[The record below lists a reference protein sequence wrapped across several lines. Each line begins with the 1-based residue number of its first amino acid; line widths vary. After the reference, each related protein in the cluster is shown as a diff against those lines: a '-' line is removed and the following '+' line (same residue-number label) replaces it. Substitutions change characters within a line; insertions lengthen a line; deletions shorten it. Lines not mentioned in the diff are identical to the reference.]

1 MSPRTFGIF
10 LFVFGIISIFF
21 PRVIFFFQ
29 EGWKFQD
36 AEPSDLFIFMTRAAG
51 VAAIVFSL
59 FGMFGRFEP
68 VSKPD
73 QSAAPKSSLEPKPSS
88 SGQ

>member
-1 MSPRTFGIF
+1 MSPLTFGIF
-10 LFVFGIISIFF
+10 LFVFGLISIFF

-36 AEPSDLFIFMTRAAG
+36 AEPSGLFLFMTRAAG
-51 VAAIVFSL
+51 VACIVFSL

-68 VSKPD
+68 VSKHD
-73 QSAAPKSSLEPKPSS
+73 QTEAPKSSLEPKASS
-88 SGQ
+88 TGQ